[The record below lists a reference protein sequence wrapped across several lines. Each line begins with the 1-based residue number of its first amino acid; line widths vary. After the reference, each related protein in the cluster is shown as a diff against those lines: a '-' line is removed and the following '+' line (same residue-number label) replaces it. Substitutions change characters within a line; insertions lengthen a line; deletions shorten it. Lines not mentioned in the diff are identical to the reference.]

1 MQCWV
6 PLARGQIYSS
16 SLEQEIAQDW
26 ESKIITGQAEQAF
39 MSNNKG
45 GCHVNHFTVHLSY
58 AYIV

>member
-6 PLARGQIYSS
+6 SLARGQIYSS

-45 GCHVNHFTVHLSY
+45 SCHVNHFTVHLSY
-58 AYIV
+58 AFIV

>member
-1 MQCWV
+1 MLGAVSQRPDLLQFSWTKKI
-6 PLARGQIYSS
+6 GH
-16 SLEQEIAQDW
+16 DW

-39 MSNNKG
+39 MSNNEG